1 MPQSDEFVAAARE
14 IRGSR
19 FVVLVR
25 SALDTVVVAARHSR
39 IVMTADRIAREVETL
54 PPAVR
59 LRLVMLTIAVAIA
72 AHLLLGLF
80 VPPHVAPLWLR
91 PLI

>member
-1 MPQSDEFVAAARE
+1 MPHSDDFVAAARE
-14 IRGSR
+14 FRESR
-19 FVVLVR
+19 VVALAR

-39 IVMTADRIAREVETL
+39 IVGGADRIAREVQAV

-59 LRLVMLTIAVAIA
+59 LRLVMLTIVVAIA

>member
-1 MPQSDEFVAAARE
+1 M
-14 IRGSR
+14 
-19 FVVLVR
+19 VLAH

-39 IVMTADRIAREVETL
+39 IVGKAERTGREVQSL

-59 LRLVMLTIAVAIA
+59 LRLVALTIAVAIA
-72 AHLLLGLF
+72 THLLLGLF

-91 PLI
+91 LHLP

>member
-1 MPQSDEFVAAARE
+1 MPQSDDFVAAARE
-14 IRGSR
+14 FRESR
-19 FVVLVR
+19 VVALVR

-39 IVMTADRIAREVETL
+39 IVMSADRIAREVEAL

>member
-1 MPQSDEFVAAARE
+1 M
-14 IRGSR
+14 
-19 FVVLVR
+19 
-25 SALDTVVVAARHSR
+25 SADH
-39 IVMTADRIAREVETL
+39 IAREVEAL

>member
-1 MPQSDEFVAAARE
+1 MPRSDEFVAAARE
-14 IRGSR
+14 FRGSR

-39 IVMTADRIAREVETL
+39 IVAGADRIARDVQAVS
-54 PPAVR
+54 PAVR
-59 LRLVMLTIAVAIA
+59 LRLIALTIVVAIA

-91 PLI
+91 PHG